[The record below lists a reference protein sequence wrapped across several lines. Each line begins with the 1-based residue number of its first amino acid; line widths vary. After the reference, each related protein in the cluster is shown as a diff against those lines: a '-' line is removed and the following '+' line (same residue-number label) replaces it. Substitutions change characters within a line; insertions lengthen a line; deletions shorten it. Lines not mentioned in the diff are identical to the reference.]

1 MSVNGAGSTLPQYD
15 CEHIYDNQVSTD
27 DMRVFL
33 DKPSARFGVDRIE
46 SLERYQWLIS
56 PPYPPPSVNE
66 GNAAADNDNYN
77 NNEVNDDDSKVALT
91 SRCARLCLL
100 EERMSPSLELL
111 SAFLGR

>member
-15 CEHIYDNQVSTD
+15 CEYIYDNQVSTD

-77 NNEVNDDDSKVALT
+77 NGDATDEGDDA
-91 SRCARLCLL
+91 
-100 EERMSPSLELL
+100 PSSLL
-111 SAFLGR
+111 SFCSYIQNDNYEFTN